1 MWTQSEDAHQAT
13 HNGNNT
19 TISSQAIKRCDA
31 FDEEGGEIKLIIPLI
46 KEVGKLF
53 FFTLNTNCHLI
64 KFCPIEYTILRLFP
78 CYSNCM
84 IKDNRHINA
93 IRRKS

>member
-1 MWTQSEDAHQAT
+1 MCTQSEDGHQAT

-46 KEVGKLF
+46 KEVGKLIF
-53 FFTLNTNCHLI
+53 FALNTNC
-64 KFCPIEYTILRLFP
+64 R
-78 CYSNCM
+78 SN
-84 IKDNRHINA
+84 IPFYVYFHVIA
-93 IRRKS
+93 IA

>member
-19 TISSQAIKRCDA
+19 TIASQAIKRCDA

-53 FFTLNTNCHLI
+53 FFALNTNYL
-64 KFCPIEYTILRLFP
+64 
-78 CYSNCM
+78 
-84 IKDNRHINA
+84 
-93 IRRKS
+93 

>member
-19 TISSQAIKRCDA
+19 TIASQAIKRCDA

-46 KEVGKLF
+46 KEVGK
-53 FFTLNTNCHLI
+53 
-64 KFCPIEYTILRLFP
+64 
-78 CYSNCM
+78 
-84 IKDNRHINA
+84 
-93 IRRKS
+93 

>member
-19 TISSQAIKRCDA
+19 TIASQAIKRCDA

-53 FFTLNTNCHLI
+53 FFCS
-64 KFCPIEYTILRLFP
+64 EYKLFDQILSDR
-78 CYSNCM
+78 
-84 IKDNRHINA
+84 INHFTF
-93 IRRKS
+93 ISML